1 MRSSVQQSW
10 QKLRPWF
17 LNFRGLR
24 LWLSLLILGC
34 SFWIVGK
41 LVTLR
46 IVHRAYQTPRYFIAN
61 TQPQETLSQQIS
73 SIKVKIF
80 KESNLSIIEVTS
92 DDPTL
97 IEREFQFMLITPKEI
112 EQAIAQEL
120 GIPLKEVRSLVYYK
134 VRN

>member
-1 MRSSVQQSW
+1 MLTSIQQSW
-10 QKLRPWF
+10 QKLRPW
-17 LNFRGLR
+17 LLDLKGLR
-24 LWLSLLILGC
+24 LWLSLLVLGC

-46 IVHRAYQTPRYFIAN
+46 ILHRAYQTPRYFIAN

-80 KESNLSIIEVTS
+80 KDSNRSIIEVIS

-112 EQAIAQEL
+112 EQAIAREL
-120 GIPLKEVRSLVYYK
+120 GIPLEEVSNLVYYK